1 MIRRVALVLLLSA
14 EALAFYT
21 GGEVVMRILPE
32 PGNELVSAPGFL
44 VVVFVSFFA
53 PAALDWYGVGAGKRA
68 TAVGVIGLLVLYGAL
83 RLQYAGDLALWDFG
97 WLADFVVRTGTVRDW
112 IAPVLTS
119 SVLLVLLWAWAAWR
133 SRSGVWIENA
143 PRSLAIPFAL
153 VTLALLLTAASEQ
166 AEVVTRGGV
175 VFYGVAL
182 AALACSQLSQSGA
195 SMGSLRSGGVTT
207 ALLAGTAAFA
217 VVGVVLVGILL
228 EPLVDVLSGPVATV
242 GRAIAWFITYAI
254 FVPIAWVL
262 TNLFDLLFGWLGG
275 DSEPAEIQ
283 LPEPPIDGEEGQ
295 GGEFD
300 SESLA
305 ARAARY
311 TLAGGAIFLG
321 VAAVAALIFILAV
334 LRRRAAERGPEATE
348 AERAGSLGEDLRG
361 AARNLFRR
369 GERRE
374 PAGEGVTRLYLE
386 VLESARRE
394 GAPRAEG
401 QTPHEFAPVLISAF
415 HRHVTDE
422 ITAAFEYAR
431 YAGRPPDEST
441 LADLRRRWEGRD

>member
-1 MIRRVALVLLLSA
+1 MIRHVALVLLLAA

-21 GGEVVMRILPE
+21 VGEVVMRIFPE
-32 PGNELVSAPGFL
+32 ASNELVSAPGFI
-44 VVVFVSFFA
+44 VVAFVSFFA
-53 PAALDWYGVGAGKRA
+53 PAVLDWFGVGTGKRA
-68 TAVGVIGLLVLYGAL
+68 AAVGVIGLLLLYGAL
-83 RLQYAGDLALWDFG
+83 RLQYASDLALWDFG
-97 WLADFVVRTGTVRDW
+97 WLVDFVLRTGTVRDYV
-112 IAPVLTS
+112 APVLTS
-119 SVLLVLLWAWAAWR
+119 SVLLALLWAWAAWR

-166 AEVVTRGGV
+166 AEIVTRGGV

-217 VVGVVLVGILL
+217 VVGVLLVGILL
-228 EPLVDVLSGPVATV
+228 DPLIDVLSGPVSAV
-242 GRAIAWFITYAI
+242 GRAVAWFVTYAI
-254 FVPIAWVL
+254 FLPIAWVL
-262 TNLFDLLFGWLGG
+262 THFFEFIFSLLGAGE
-275 DSEPAEIQ
+275 SEPAEIQ
-283 LPEPPIDGEEGQ
+283 APVPPETAEGAAQDTGE
-295 GGEFD
+295 
-300 SESLA
+300 STASRVARYSLA
-305 ARAARY
+305 A
-311 TLAGGAIFLG
+311 GSIFLG
-321 VAAVAALIFILAV
+321 VAVVAALIFILAV
-334 LRRRAAERGPEATE
+334 LRRRAGERGPEASE
-348 AERAGSLGEDLRG
+348 AESAGSLGEDLRG

-369 GERRE
+369 GEHRE

-394 GAPRAEG
+394 GTPRADA

-415 HRHVTDE
+415 HRDVTDE